1 RRPRLGHLRR
11 GLGRAT
17 RRRVRSARGRTRRLL
32 RPAHAAQARGAAR
45 TRRRGGLRAD
55 RRWPFPDDRPARPG
69 GRGRR
74 GGVPALTAMPAVGA
88 LALDVEETELLRLL
102 ADGLVLDAV
111 ARRLGVSE
119 RTVRRRIRAL
129 CDRFD
134 VDTSVQVV

>member
-1 RRPRLGHLRR
+1 
-11 GLGRAT
+11 
-17 RRRVRSARGRTRRLL
+17 
-32 RPAHAAQARGAAR
+32 
-45 TRRRGGLRAD
+45 
-55 RRWPFPDDRPARPG
+55 
-69 GRGRR
+69 
-74 GGVPALTAMPAVGA
+74 MPVVGA

-134 VDTSVQVV
+134 VDTSVQVVVIAARHGVL